1 MKTPRGSEVLRNN
14 FQMRV
19 AHYKWLAL
27 WWAGTWLLVF
37 MLGGIA
43 FSTPHV
49 GALIKGGISS
59 FEKLD
64 GTIDIGSTEIE
75 DGSKSPMKAITWAWI
90 GSGIAGFFL
99 GGGVVIFWNNQIQKQ
114 ESKLVERK
122 YIRGTKRDHY
132 EEVQRLIE
140 QRGEVSTITLG
151 SVRIP
156 KRIEEFSMLITG
168 SPGTGKTVLL
178 MEILDE
184 FEKRGD
190 NGLIYDRT
198 GDFIKRFYREERGDV
213 ILNPFDIRG
222 RGWNFLVEGNI
233 ESISHSLV
241 PDREGKDEFWRN
253 AARQIFE
260 GLAKKCKSNQEMA
273 FAIACLTVQNLLK
286 LLKGDIAQRLLAE
299 PILAA
304 NALATASSYLGCF
317 RMLPDKEDL
326 FSVNDW
332 ARTRQTPE
340 GKSGAWVFLSCPQVH
355 QEQLKPILSLWFD
368 IAAKGILSRE
378 QDEEGSNTVLF
389 IDELASLNALPAVP
403 IVQSEGRKFRGS
415 TVIAFQNFP
424 QIENIYGKETAR
436 SIAATGRTKAFLAVE
451 EADTAD
457 WCSRTIGDVEEEE
470 LRETLSMG
478 PSASRDGV
486 SLARQRT
493 TRRAVMASEIL
504 NLPDLTAFLKL
515 PGDYPVCK
523 IRLRPKDRPIIAE
536 SFVPSVWD
544 VEGYSV
550 VNLEELNLLE
560 QSEEEEKGLP
570 SGGSSEG
577 QSNERNKNKNA
588 DRSDKKGKSKGVED
602 MLGGGRNAVD
612 R

>member
-43 FSTPHV
+43 FSAPHV
-49 GALIKGGISS
+49 GELMKGGITSLG
-59 FEKLD
+59 KLG
-64 GTIDIGSTEIE
+64 GTIDIASIE
-75 DGSKSPMKAITWAWI
+75 LDDGSNSPMKAITWAWI

-114 ESKLVERK
+114 ENKLVERK
-122 YIRGTKRDHY
+122 YIRGTKRKHY
-132 EEVQRLIE
+132 EEVQKLIE
-140 QRGEVSTITLG
+140 QKGELSEITLG
-151 SVRIP
+151 GVRIP
-156 KRIEEFSMLITG
+156 KGVEKFSMSITG

-178 MEILDE
+178 MEILDK
-184 FEKRGD
+184 FEERGD
-190 NGLIYDRT
+190 NALIYDRT
-198 GDFIKRFYREERGDV
+198 GDFIKRYYREERGDV
-213 ILNPFDIRG
+213 ILNPFDVRG

-260 GLAKKCKSNQEMA
+260 GLAKKCKNNREMA

-304 NALATASSYLGCF
+304 NALATASTYLGCF

-332 ARTRQTPE
+332 ARTDMTPE
-340 GKSGAWVFLSCPQVH
+340 GKKGAWVFLSCPQVH

-378 QDEEGSNTVLF
+378 QDEEGPNTVLF

-424 QIENIYGKETAR
+424 QIENIYGKEIAR
-436 SIAATGRTKAFLAVE
+436 AIAATCRVKAFLAVE

-470 LRETLSMG
+470 LRETMSMG
-478 PSASRDGV
+478 PSAYRDGV
-486 SLARQRT
+486 SLARQRV

-504 NLPDLTAFLKL
+504 NLPSLTAFLKL
-515 PGDYPVCK
+515 PEGYPVCK
-523 IRLRPKDRPIIAE
+523 IRLRPKDREIIAE
-536 SFVPSVWD
+536 SFVPSIWD
-544 VEGYSV
+544 IEGYAV
-550 VNLEELNLLE
+550 VNLKEENLFG
-560 QSEEEEKGLP
+560 QSEDEEEKELP
-570 SGGSSEG
+570 SGGNTEG
-577 QSNERNKNKNA
+577 QSDERSTGRRK
-588 DRSDKKGKSKGVED
+588 RKGKSKGVEN
-602 MLGGGRNAVD
+602 MM
-612 R
+612 